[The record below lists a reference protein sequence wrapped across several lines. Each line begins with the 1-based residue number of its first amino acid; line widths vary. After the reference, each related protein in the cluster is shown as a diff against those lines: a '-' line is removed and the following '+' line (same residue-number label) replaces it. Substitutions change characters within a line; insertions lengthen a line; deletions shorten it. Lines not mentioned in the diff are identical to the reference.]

1 MIGYKVIREG
11 IAEAL
16 MGRFSKQY
24 PIDDEVAFHV
34 NGPAFLVNLVDSVHI
49 LEDRRQ
55 VHRRLSF
62 DVVYLAP
69 YGTSTEAVRSSG
81 MEIAM
86 CFQPFVSFVERTIV
100 VDEVSVSY
108 VNEDVHVIF
117 ELDFYDDLGINETY
131 EPMQTLQF
139 VVKNM

>member
-1 MIGYKVIREG
+1 M
-11 IAEAL
+11 
-16 MGRFSKQY
+16 
-24 PIDDEVAFHV
+24 
-34 NGPAFLVNLVDSVHI
+34 
-49 LEDRRQ
+49 
-55 VHRRLSF
+55 
-62 DVVYLAP
+62 
-69 YGTSTEAVRSSG
+69 
-81 MEIAM
+81 
-86 CFQPFVSFVERTIV
+86 